1 MSGIVA
7 HAISNLKELEENM
20 RQEGPTNFTADDID
34 SCDSVAELLQ
44 ELEGSVKKLHDD
56 LEKATIDT
64 SVFRYKLNL
73 FKNNVNQEIE
83 ENTKKARVANSE
95 VMGELKEKLS
105 LLTNNMK
112 SLHADDLE
120 LNTKIEKLRWDLKS
134 EMFNFYFKS
143 NC

>member
-83 ENTKKARVANSE
+83 DNTKKARVANSE

-120 LNTKIEKLRWDLKS
+120 LNTKIEKLR
-134 EMFNFYFKS
+134 
-143 NC
+143 

>member
-120 LNTKIEKLRWDLKS
+120 LNTKIEKLR
-134 EMFNFYFKS
+134 
-143 NC
+143 

>member
-20 RQEGPTNFTADDID
+20 RQEGTTNFTADDID

-120 LNTKIEKLRWDLKS
+120 LNTKIEKLR
-134 EMFNFYFKS
+134 
-143 NC
+143 